1 MRDLPFKVHTRL
13 TAWAFGI
20 LPVLP
25 SVSCSSSLPQRQN
38 ASDSQLSK
46 INQIVCKDGTAV
58 PCLIIYG
65 QSREDDPE
73 RRIEKPISKL
83 VCEWR
88 NGLSFVFCRIATY
101 RLEVV
106 KPSIGILTLPL
117 S

>member
-1 MRDLPFKVHTRL
+1 MHTRP
-13 TAWAFGI
+13 TVWTFGI

-58 PCLIIYG
+58 SCLIIYG
-65 QSREDDPE
+65 QGGEDDAG

-88 NGLSFVFCRIATY
+88 NGLSFLGRIATY
-101 RLEVV
+101 RSEVLR
-106 KPSIGILTLPL
+106 PSIGILTLPL